1 MKWALAV
8 TLVLAGLLA
17 AGFFLLR
24 DRPGRT
30 VEAPAPAP
38 LPPASESA
46 APAAGD
52 PESLVKRLEA
62 GGKEPGR
69 VVIPPGV
76 YRFADGASRGVVI
89 QGLRNSIIEAEGVT
103 LVFKPGQ
110 SFTLKDCENVEV
122 SGLTV
127 DYDPVPFTQ
136 GTITAI
142 NPAEDALTMTVEEG
156 YPPPPGESDGK
167 PGPALFFIYDPETA
181 EPRPLQTESVRQISH
196 LGGAQY
202 RLSGFTNGFLMES
215 VGRPGGAQVGD
226 RITLKRRAGSA
237 VVVEDG
243 ARVKLTGVTVFTSP
257 GYAFFEIGGEGGNH
271 YDKCRIVRKPGT
283 TRLLTTAADGF
294 HSYQTRRGPLIEN
307 CEFADTAD
315 DTIAIH
321 GFFTLVMESPSPR
334 TLYAVGPFGRDFSPG
349 ATLSFYAIPHGVPL
363 GEAVVTSVEDLPA
376 SALAVPVEE
385 FRRKF
390 HDRGLKMRDLPVA
403 QALKIGLDPDISL
416 PAGRLVLASSD
427 EQCGNGAIIRNNTL
441 RRGHVRGVIV
451 KANDVLIEGNRF
463 DWFGANAVLVYPE
476 LFFLEGP
483 VPRGI
488 TIRGNTM
495 ARSGRK
501 VLSPRFAVPGIGGAI
516 QTCTSMARRL
526 FPPQLDPYPVI
537 RDILIEDNTI
547 TDSGSY
553 GIALGNVS
561 SGRVTGNRIDRPFNK
576 PGARESEGLARA
588 FDSAE
593 HREGVPDDVR
603 ARPAG
608 ILVYG
613 SRDVTLSAN
622 QVTPSVA
629 EGGVEPV
636 LIGPWC
642 ERVENGG
649 R

>member
-1 MKWALAV
+1 MKWV
-8 TLVLAGLLA
+8 PWVVLLLGGLLA

-24 DRPGRT
+24 DRPGET
-30 VEAPAPAP
+30 PEAA
-38 LPPASESA
+38 A
-46 APAAGD
+46 APEPSRPQPGDVGD
-52 PESLVKRLEA
+52 PQRLLDLLQA

-69 VVIPPGV
+69 LVIPPGT
-76 YRFADGASRGVVI
+76 YRFADGPSRGVVI
-89 QGLRNSIIEAEGVT
+89 QGLRNSLIEAQGVT

-142 NPAEDALTMTVEEG
+142 NPAQDALTMTVEEG
-156 YPPPPGESDGK
+156 YPPPPGDSAGK
-167 PGPALFFIYDPETA
+167 PGPVLFFVYDPETS
-181 EPRPLQTESVRQISH
+181 EPRPLSTESVREITS

-215 VGRPGGAQVGD
+215 IGQPGGARVGD

-243 ARVKLTGVTVFTSP
+243 ARVKLSAVTVFTSP
-257 GYAFFEIGGEGGNH
+257 GYAFFEVGGEGGNH

-307 CEFADTAD
+307 CEFADTTD

-321 GFFTLVMESPSPR
+321 GFFSLVMESPAPS
-334 TLYAVGPFGRDFSPG
+334 TIYAVSPFGRDFSPG
-349 ATLSFYAIPHGVPL
+349 ATLSFYAIPHGLPL
-363 GEAVVTSVEDLPA
+363 GEAKVTSVQNLPA
-376 SALAVPVEE
+376 SALAVPVAE
-385 FRRKF
+385 FRRKY
-390 HDRGLKMRDLPVA
+390 HERGLKMRDLPDT
-403 QALKIGLDPDISL
+403 QALKIELDREISL
-416 PAGRLVLASSD
+416 PAGQLVLASSD
-427 EQCGNGAIIRNNTL
+427 ERSGNGAVIRNNTL

-451 KANDVLIEGNRF
+451 KADDVLIEGNNF
-463 DWFGANAVLVYPE
+463 DWFGANAVLVLPE

-488 TIRGNTM
+488 TIRGNTIS
-495 ARSGRK
+495 RSGWK

-553 GIALGNVS
+553 GIVLGNVA

-608 ILVYG
+608 LLVYG

-622 QVTPSVA
+622 QVTPGVA

-642 ERVENGG
+642 ERVGNDGL
-649 R
+649 

>member
-8 TLVLAGLLA
+8 LLLLAGVFAGVFFVLREDPGKTSEALAPPQPQPDELADPQTLVDLLQ
-17 AGFFLLR
+17 
-24 DRPGRT
+24 
-30 VEAPAPAP
+30 
-38 LPPASESA
+38 AS
-46 APAAGD
+46 
-52 PESLVKRLEA
+52 
-62 GGKEPGR
+62 GKEPGK
-69 VVIPPGV
+69 VVIPPGT
-76 YRFADGASRGVVI
+76 YRFADGPSRGVVI
-89 QGLRNSIIEAEGVT
+89 QGMRNSRIEAEGVT

-127 DYDPVPFTQ
+127 DYDPLPFTQ

-156 YPPPPGESDGK
+156 YPAPPAEGTGK
-167 PGPALFFIYDPETA
+167 PGPTLFFIYDPETS

-196 LGGAQY
+196 QGGGQY

-215 VGRPGGAQVGD
+215 VGQPGGARVGD

-237 VVVEDG
+237 VVIENC
-243 ARVKLTGVTVFTSP
+243 ARIKLAGVTVFTSP
-257 GYAFFEIGGEGGNH
+257 GYAFFEVGGEGANH
-271 YDKCRIVRKPGT
+271 YDKCRIIRKPGT

-307 CEFADTAD
+307 CEFADTVD

-321 GFFTLVMESPSPR
+321 GFFSLVMESPSPR
-334 TLYAVGPFGRDFSPG
+334 TLHAVSPFGRDFSPG
-349 ATLSFYAIPHGVPL
+349 ATLSFYAIPHGAPL

-376 SALAVPVEE
+376 SDLAVPVEE
-385 FRRKF
+385 FRRKY
-390 HDRGLKMRDLPVA
+390 HDRGLKMRGLPVT
-403 QALKIGLDPDISL
+403 QALKIVLDRDISL

-488 TIRGNTM
+488 TIRGNTIS
-495 ARSGRK
+495 RSGWK

-553 GIALGNVS
+553 GIVLGNVE
-561 SGRVTGNRIDRPFNK
+561 SGRVTGNRIDFPFNK

-588 FDSAE
+588 FDSEE
-593 HREGVPDDVR
+593 HNLKVPDDVR

-629 EGGVEPV
+629 ESGVEPV
-636 LIGPWC
+636 LIGPWS
-642 ERVENGG
+642 ENIEKLD
-649 R
+649 